1 MMEVVLMIIA
11 LLAIGIEWGLLVWYW
26 WTYIYKDRK

>member
-1 MMEVVLMIIA
+1 MEVILMGIA
-11 LLAIGIEWGLLVWYW
+11 LLAVGIEWGLLGWYW